1 MWKVGVNSLI
11 LWVQFL
17 RGKKKTG
24 GLWNGR
30 KGFCRWNMIWI
41 MCNTIWTLHGHYY
54 STRARIT
61 SGPSWFCPETYS
73 TDAKVEKKIII
84 WVPLPIRLHTTSQ
97 LPSKVGRTL
106 YVYKG
111 NISFYVALHLDN
123 DKLYI
128 LKLMHQIL
136 HAQLFH
142 DLFKKK
148 KLFHNSYNHLISTNP
163 F

>member
-1 MWKVGVNSLI
+1 MIMKKKKEGENETCAKTWREIYREMKKKVLKKSKIIFSKTNFIMWKVGVNSLI

-73 TDAKVEKKIII
+73 TDAKVLNINYSSVFRQGREFLSGSVWLWMWLKMYRMIIK
-84 WVPLPIRLHTTSQ
+84 RQ
-97 LPSKVGRTL
+97 R
-106 YVYKG
+106 
-111 NISFYVALHLDN
+111 
-123 DKLYI
+123 
-128 LKLMHQIL
+128 M
-136 HAQLFH
+136 
-142 DLFKKK
+142 
-148 KLFHNSYNHLISTNP
+148 
-163 F
+163 